1 MEPQPPYRDELDER
15 QQPGE
20 HEAAHRPSRARS
32 AATGFKRVAL
42 VVLGALIALFAVFN
56 SRDVDVRWIFGDP
69 IQTPLILVIVISLV
83 VGIAIGW
90 LAAILR
96 GRH

>member
-1 MEPQPPYRDELDER
+1 MDEQPYRDEPEER
-15 QQPGE
+15 QVTGAQ
-20 HEAAHRPSRARS
+20 HPSRARS